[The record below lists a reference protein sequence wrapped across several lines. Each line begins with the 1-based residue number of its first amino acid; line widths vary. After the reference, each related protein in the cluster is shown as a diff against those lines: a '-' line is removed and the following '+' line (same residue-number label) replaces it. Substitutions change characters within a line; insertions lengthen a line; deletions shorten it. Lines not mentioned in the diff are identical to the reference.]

1 MTNKENRDMLEC
13 NYYFS
18 ALQILC
24 KCFETYIYKI
34 GTAMQNGNQRRAKV
48 RLAMA
53 KKTNGLEWTTC
64 ICSTL
69 LCSVLAISEK
79 AAHESDLL
87 IRMQVWFQD
96 SASLHLSISRQC
108 SSVVYATE
116 MKYHLFC
123 IVYQ

>member
-1 MTNKENRDMLEC
+1 MNSHAKWQPASSKG
-13 NYYFS
+13 S
-18 ALQILC
+18 AS
-24 KCFETYIYKI
+24 
-34 GTAMQNGNQRRAKV
+34 NG
-48 RLAMA
+48 